1 MSPFP
6 RAKCNEGPL
15 LLNYG
20 IEFRNVS
27 LSYDGK
33 RNALDSVSLCIKKGE
48 RIALVGETGAGKS
61 SMTSLMLRF
70 FEPTD
75 GSILWDGKDL
85 HAIPLVCYRKT
96 IAWVPQSIGL
106 FSGTLL
112 ENLTLFDELL
122 APKAL
127 ALLDQ
132 AELLAHF
139 EAKPSGLRFRI
150 QEGGANLSLGE
161 KQLIGIVRSLV
172 KDPELLVLDEATSAL
187 DPFTEGL
194 IQRAVERLLHD
205 KTALIVAHRLYTVQT
220 ASKIV
225 VLKQGRVAQLGTHAS
240 LLETGGYYASLF
252 QAGPLGFLP

>member
-1 MSPFP
+1 
-6 RAKCNEGPL
+6 
-15 LLNYG
+15 
-20 IEFRNVS
+20 
-27 LSYDGK
+27 
-33 RNALDSVSLCIKKGE
+33 
-48 RIALVGETGAGKS
+48 
-61 SMTSLMLRF
+61 MTSLMLRF

-85 HAIPLVCYRKT
+85 HTIPLVCYRKT

-106 FSGTLL
+106 FTGTLL
-112 ENLTLFDELL
+112 ENLTLFNELL

-132 AELLAHF
+132 AGLLAHF

-240 LLETGGYYASLF
+240 LLQAGGYYASLF